1 MRSARVLTKSWPVS
15 GSQHGAKGRHEA
27 LFSDSHSNLSCGRGE
42 SIEASRPHWLQDN
55 AAWSPKENRE
65 IQDVSQFAVRHLAA
79 LAVVDQLCPGGGV
92 LAGGGG
98 LAAARLRPGRVLGT
112 FPFFAVGCIA
122 AWRQW
127 RAPSAARTS
136 AMQAS
141 LQAMPW
147 RALADALEAA
157 WIAQGYQVERLA
169 PGGAADFVLSRGGQI
184 QLASARRWKAAHHGV
199 EPLRELHAMMQ
210 KRAVPAGLY
219 LLGQGELS
227 ENARL
232 FARDHGLTIVQG
244 DALAQLLLH

>member
-1 MRSARVLTKSWPVS
+1 MRPGLQRKIVKFKMSPNSLFAILLRSPWWISFALV
-15 GSQHGAKGRHEA
+15 GA
-27 LFSDSHSNLSCGRGE
+27 FS
-42 SIEASRPHWLQDN
+42 
-55 AAWSPKENRE
+55 
-65 IQDVSQFAVRHLAA
+65 LAA
-79 LAVVDQLCPGGGV
+79 VALLPRDYA
-92 LAGGGG
+92 LAG
-98 LAAARLRPGRVLGT
+98 VLGT

-169 PGGAADFVLSRGGQI
+169 PGGAADFVLSRGGQT

-199 EPLRELHAMMQ
+199 EPLRELHAVMQ
-210 KRAVPAGLY
+210 KREVTAGLY

-227 ENARL
+227 DNARL

>member
-1 MRSARVLTKSWPVS
+1 M
-15 GSQHGAKGRHEA
+15 
-27 LFSDSHSNLSCGRGE
+27 GRGE

-55 AAWSPKENRE
+55 AARPPKENRE
-65 IQDVSQFAVRHLAA
+65 IQDVSQFAVRRLAA

-98 LAAARLRPGRVLGT
+98 PAAARLRPGRLFGGEVRHGALAGVLGT

-157 WIAQGYQVERLA
+157 WVAQGYQVERLA
-169 PGGAADFVLSRGGQI
+169 PGGAADFVLSRGGQT

-199 EPLRELHAMMQ
+199 EPLRELHTVMQ
-210 KRAVPAGLY
+210 KREVSAGLY
-219 LLGQGELS
+219 LLGPGELS
-227 ENARL
+227 DNARL

>member
-1 MRSARVLTKSWPVS
+1 MRPGLQRKIVKFKMSPNSLFAILLRSPWWISFALV
-15 GSQHGAKGRHEA
+15 GA
-27 LFSDSHSNLSCGRGE
+27 FS
-42 SIEASRPHWLQDN
+42 
-55 AAWSPKENRE
+55 
-65 IQDVSQFAVRHLAA
+65 LAA
-79 LAVVDQLCPGGGV
+79 VALLPRDYA
-92 LAGGGG
+92 LAG
-98 LAAARLRPGRVLGT
+98 VLGT